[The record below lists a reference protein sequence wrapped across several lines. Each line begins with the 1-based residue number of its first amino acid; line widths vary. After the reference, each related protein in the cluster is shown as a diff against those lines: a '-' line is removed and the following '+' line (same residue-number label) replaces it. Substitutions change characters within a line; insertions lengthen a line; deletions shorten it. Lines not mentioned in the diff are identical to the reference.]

1 MKITEELLAAYL
13 EGKTNKEQTLQV
25 LSALKTDANLR
36 KMVEISMAVDDEIG
50 EVPEFMPTPVF
61 VIKLMKF

>member
-13 EGKTNKEQTLQV
+13 EGKTNKEQTLRV

-36 KMVEISMAVDDEIG
+36 EMVEIAMAVDDEIG
-50 EVPEFMPTPVF
+50 
-61 VIKLMKF
+61 